1 MAVDT
6 EKDNKINVEV
16 VGNALENENKK
27 VNKGDGNDNG
37 DDKKGFF
44 KTVGDA
50 FKNVAEGAEKKL
62 ETIYDDKEKR
72 ALFLGG
78 LNTIIEASSFKPISQ
93 ATSPIGMVAKG
104 TKKGILE
111 SEAIETKRKE
121 IEAKKSKAASDS
133 ILSTL
138 KYKLDVEE
146 MKNKKFEPLYKRLF
160 KKYEGLE
167 KAGTNDA
174 IFEKI
179 KSLTAKEIIES
190 GQIPTGLIYSKFP
203 TAIQAFSDILPSN
216 LKPDNDFFNKIQDE
230 ASFLSQI
237 NKLTD
242 SLVLG
247 DIGQLVPVSD
257 KDVEIKRSTFANAKD
272 TPQAF
277 LLAVIQQDALNKA
290 SKYKSNYLTD
300 FQIGDGLQKGLN
312 FESDFASKGADFIL
326 ADLSTKYD
334 QTELFEEAAKLGYG
348 QDYNAYQDGTKNF
361 SPYALLEAAASLD
374 LGGKDKW
381 SKTTGSTT
389 LQSGNTDAS
398 VTVSPDLQTNE
409 NQIDKALEDEI
420 KSMPPIKK

>member
-6 EKDNKINVEV
+6 EKDNKVNVEV

-27 VNKGDGNDNG
+27 VEKDEGE
-37 DDKKGFF
+37 DKKGFF

-138 KYKLDVEE
+138 KYKLDVED

-160 KKYEGLE
+160 KKYENLE
-167 KAGTNDA
+167 KADNNDN
-174 IFEKI
+174 IFNKI
-179 KSLTAKEIIES
+179 ITITAKEIIES
-190 GQIPTGLIYSKFP
+190 GQIPTGLIYSRFP
-203 TAIQAFSDILPSN
+203 KAIQAFSDILPES
-216 LKPDNDFFNKIQDE
+216 LKPNNEFFNKIQDE

-237 NKLTD
+237 SKLTD

-257 KDVEIKRSTFANAKD
+257 KDVEIKRATFANAKD

-312 FESDFASKGADFIL
+312 FESDFASRGADFIL
-326 ADLSTKYD
+326 ADLSTQHD
-334 QTELFEEAAKLGYG
+334 QKTLFEEAAKLGYTP
-348 QDYNAYQDGTKNF
+348 DYTQYQDGTKNF
-361 SPYALLEAAASLD
+361 SPYALLEASASLK
-374 LGGKDKW
+374 LGGYDKW
-381 SKTTGSTT
+381 SKTTGSTS

-398 VTVSPDLQTNE
+398 VTVSPNLQTNE

-420 KSMPPIKK
+420 KSMPDIVK